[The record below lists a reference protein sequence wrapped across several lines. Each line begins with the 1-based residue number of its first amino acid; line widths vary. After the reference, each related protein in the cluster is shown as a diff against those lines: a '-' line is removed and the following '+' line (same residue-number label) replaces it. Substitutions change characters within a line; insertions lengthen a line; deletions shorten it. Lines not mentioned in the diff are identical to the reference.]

1 MDDEKGVAGADGGL
15 GLEWIAGSTEEK
27 PLVASSVGFDF
38 ESVDGLEDRIR
49 EVLAKGGSVREVVG
63 ELIDAEANE
72 RVNEAIAGVISYI
85 VDAQKPRLVA
95 EHLAWISGMR
105 LREGKSGTELARKHG
120 ISKEAFSQGAIKL
133 AQALGLKPARA
144 MRSEMS
150 KALIRS
156 RHYKRRKLDKEIK
169 A

>member
-1 MDDEKGVAGADGGL
+1 MDEGKDRSGMEAGTASGLMAPVA
-15 GLEWIAGSTEEK
+15 EEPSK
-27 PLVASSVGFDF
+27 VASSVGFDF
-38 ESVDGLEDRIR
+38 DSVDALEDRIR
-49 EVLAKGGSVREVVG
+49 EVLARGGSVREVVG
-63 ELIDAEANE
+63 ELIEAEANE

-105 LREGKSGTELARKHG
+105 LREGRSGTELARKHG

-156 RHYKRRKLDKEIK
+156 RHYKRRKLDGGKK
-169 A
+169 P